1 MLLLEDSSFPLHF
14 VPPLSPPHLQS
25 YQFRGAASRI
35 TDLAVLPSHK
45 LLVTATNDVVLLRSA
60 HLSGLR

>member
-1 MLLLEDSSFPLHF
+1 MLLLEDSSYALHF
-14 VPPLSPPHLQS
+14 GPPLTPPHLQS

-45 LLVTATNDVVLLRSA
+45 LLITATNDVVHLRSA